1 MDCDVTPSAKSA
13 ESPPESRECSVPQPP
28 PVGREWMERLTA
40 RISRELE
47 LAEEFSRKNIPEAA
61 QRIYQGRA
69 SALRFVLGLLDEN
82 QDPLAFLKQPIPDRH
97 WPGSFRLRRELS
109 AEFWKQL
116 QSPGNPDPAEL
127 HTYPSDSLTSTPPEP
142 HYGPASLKSSLEQ

>member
-1 MDCDVTPSAKSA
+1 MDCDVTASARSA
-13 ESPPESRECSVPQPP
+13 EPSPESQECSVLQPP
-28 PVGREWMERLTA
+28 PVGREWLERLTA

-69 SALRFVLGLLDEN
+69 SALRFVLGLLDETK
-82 QDPLAFLKQPIPDRH
+82 DPLEFLRQPIPDRH

-116 QSPGNPDPAEL
+116 QSPGNPAPSAL
-127 HTYPSDSLTSTPPEP
+127 HTCPSDSIRNTPSELQ
-142 HYGPASLKSSLEQ
+142 YGPARLNSSLE